1 MKDEKKTRAQL
12 IDELAEVR
20 QRISELET
28 LEIERKQIEAG
39 LQQYVE
45 RQQALFELE
54 RAITSSL
61 RLTDIY
67 HDFAR
72 HAVRLLPYDR
82 TSIILL
88 EGDEL
93 TISYSGGEETPSGST
108 GTVLSKTT
116 SSISRVIIQ
125 GQPVLRHNI
134 TSEADDHHDEPLV
147 AGGIR
152 SSLVVPLRVKSKI
165 IGTWHIGSRQVG
177 TYSPD
182 DMELA
187 QAMADQLARAIENA
201 RLYERAQHEIAERQR
216 AEKAMRES
224 EERFRRV
231 IASISDHIY
240 MAIYEGDVTR
250 NARPSQY
257 YISPNVEALVGYTPE
272 RFQADWNFWRSLI
285 HHDDLPLATV
295 KLDQFP
301 EGGNTQIEYRLRR
314 ADGELIWVRD
324 SRQLV
329 IETADPGGA
338 KRITVYG
345 VVSDITERKHLE
357 DQLYQAQKMEA
368 IGRLAGGISHDF
380 NNLLTVINGYSELIL
395 FRYIKDK
402 GPLRQNVEQIK
413 KAGDRAASLT
423 RQLLAFSRK
432 QVLQPEVLNLNSVVS
447 NVDQMLRRLIGE
459 DIELITAL
467 ASELGQVKA
476 DPAQMDQVI
485 MNLAVNAR
493 DAMPIGGKLTL
504 ETSNVTFDKQYTR
517 QHVGVE
523 PGDYVMLAIS
533 DTGHGMDAATKARI
547 FEPFFTTKDKGRGT
561 GLGLATV
568 YGIINQSGG
577 YIWVYSEPGHGTT
590 FKIHL
595 PRLKEALETA
605 DQDHVPAKARSGSE
619 TILLVED
626 EDLVRELAYEILV
639 TEGYTVLEASHGAEA
654 LKISE
659 RYAHRIH
666 LLLTDVVMPG
676 GISGPE
682 LAERLAPLRRNM
694 EVLYISGYT
703 DNAIVQHSILTST
716 ASFLEKPFTPSDL
729 AHKVRDV
736 LDQT

>member
-1 MKDEKKTRAQL
+1 MKDEKKTRGQL

-165 IGTWHIGSRQVG
+165 IGTWHIGSHQVG